1 MNMKLV
7 RLDWGDVSHAP
18 STSVLRRYR
27 REDEKRLAPVLE
39 QFRVEALAPVTDD
52 CSPSVNIF

>member
-1 MNMKLV
+1 MN
-7 RLDWGDVSHAP
+7 LDNGCVSHAP
-18 STSVLRRYR
+18 STSVLRRFR